1 VFSATASNANARAR
15 FVRIG
20 VGGAS
25 SPSVQDAIG
34 HSEGGIIAAHAKMP
48 RSIMSQ
54 SAPCLRVGIPKG
66 SLQDTTQKLFER
78 AGYDLRISGRS
89 YYPSI
94 DDAEIQCILIRP
106 QEMARYVAQG
116 ILDCAIT
123 GLDWVLEND
132 VQVEELADLRA
143 PWPNYGVVRWVMAS
157 KDGSQFATVADLEGG
172 RIATEA
178 VGMTQRFLAQHGVK
192 AKVEFSW
199 GATEVKPP
207 ILADAIVD
215 VSETGASLRA
225 NSLRIMHVVLESTP
239 RFISQGATLADSWKR
254 DKIERLLMLLKSAI
268 AASTRVL
275 LSMNA
280 PRSQLEDIVRILP
293 ALATPTVSTL
303 ADAKWVDVSTVVAEK
318 TVRELIPRLYQA
330 GARGIIELP
339 INKIVE

>member
-1 VFSATASNANARAR
+1 MSEAS
-15 FVRIG
+15 
-20 VGGAS
+20 
-25 SPSVQDAIG
+25 
-34 HSEGGIIAAHAKMP
+34 
-48 RSIMSQ
+48 
-54 SAPCLRVGIPKG
+54 PCLRVGVPKG
-66 SLQDTTQKLFER
+66 SLQDTTQKLFVQ

-94 DDAEIQCILIRP
+94 DDPEIQCILIRP

-123 GLDWVLEND
+123 GLDWILEND
-132 VQVEELADLRA
+132 VQVEQLADLRA

-157 KDGSQFATVADLEGG
+157 KEDSRFHSVRDLEGG

-178 VGMTQRFLAQHGVK
+178 VGMTRRFLTQHGVN
-192 AKVEFSW
+192 AAVEFSW

-225 NSLRIMHVVLESTP
+225 NNLRIMHVVLESTP
-239 RFISQGATLADSWKR
+239 RFISHSAALADSWKQA
-254 DKIERLLMLLKSAI
+254 KIERLLMLLKSAI
-268 AASTRVL
+268 AAATRVL
-275 LSMNA
+275 LSMNV
-280 PRSQLEDIVRILP
+280 PRAQLSRIVALLP

-303 ADAKWVDVSTVVAEK
+303 ADAEWVDVSTVVDEK
-318 TVRELIPRLYQA
+318 NVRDLIPRLYQA